1 VSAAVDTANVVEL
14 TARLIAAPSPN
25 PPGDETAVAAVLREA
40 LAAAGLPAPRTIAR
54 EADRPNLI
62 TTIDF
67 GPGGRHLALCGHMD
81 TKPVGDA
88 AWSVDPFRAT
98 IDDDRLYGLGS
109 ADMKGALAAMLLAA
123 ARLAA
128 APPAAGRL
136 SLLFVADEEDGAAF
150 GAQHLAATGELDA
163 DGFVIGEAAGIE
175 ADFDRLHL
183 ASRGIAR
190 ARVVARAAQGH
201 SSLADELGS
210 RNAGVDVARAVVA
223 LAEGEPPA
231 APPAPA
237 GIAGWNVT
245 LNAGLAY
252 HGGIG
257 YGVLPEAVA
266 ADCEVRLLP
275 GMDREAVTATLAER
289 LATAR
294 DGGAQLELE
303 WSPPPTDWLEG
314 TLVDPADPLADA
326 ARAALARILGST
338 PPDSVFPGTT
348 DATFLGADGTPV
360 LPAVGPGL
368 LRRAHAADE
377 WVSIGA
383 LRRSVDLYAEI
394 ATEYCAG

>member
-1 VSAAVDTANVVEL
+1 
-14 TARLIAAPSPN
+14 
-25 PPGDETAVAAVLREA
+25 
-40 LAAAGLPAPRTIAR
+40 
-54 EADRPNLI
+54 
-62 TTIDF
+62 
-67 GPGGRHLALCGHMD
+67 MD

-98 IDDDRLYGLGS
+98 VDGDRLYGLGS

-128 APPAAGRL
+128 DPPAAGRL
-136 SLLFVADEEDGAAF
+136 SLVFVADEEDGAAF
-150 GAQHLAATGELDA
+150 GAQHLLATGALDA
-163 DGFVIGEAAGIE
+163 DGVVIGEAAGIE

-190 ARVVARAAQGH
+190 ARVVARATQGH

-223 LAEGEPPA
+223 LGDGELPA

-275 GMDREAVTATLAER
+275 GMDRDAVTATLTER
-289 LATAR
+289 LAEAR
-294 DGGAQLELE
+294 DGGAELALE
-303 WSPPPTDWLEG
+303 WSEPPTDWLEG
-314 TLVDPADPLADA
+314 TLVDPADPLAEA
-326 ARAALARILGST
+326 ARAALARIFGST

-348 DATFLGADGTPV
+348 DATFLGTDGTPV

-377 WVSIGA
+377 WVSIAA
-383 LRRSVDLYAEI
+383 LRRSIDLYAEI
-394 ATEYCAG
+394 ATEYCPA